1 VHGLS
6 GDAIETWTHPK
17 SNKFWLKDLL
27 PHKVQDARI
36 LTFGYD
42 ATAAFGRSTADVID
56 HAKSLL
62 SSLIDKRDEED
73 VSKSVSEEVPC
84 SR

>member
-1 VHGLS
+1 
-6 GDAIETWTHPK
+6 
-17 SNKFWLKDLL
+17 
-27 PHKVQDARI
+27 
-36 LTFGYD
+36 
-42 ATAAFGRSTADVID
+42 
-56 HAKSLL
+56 LL